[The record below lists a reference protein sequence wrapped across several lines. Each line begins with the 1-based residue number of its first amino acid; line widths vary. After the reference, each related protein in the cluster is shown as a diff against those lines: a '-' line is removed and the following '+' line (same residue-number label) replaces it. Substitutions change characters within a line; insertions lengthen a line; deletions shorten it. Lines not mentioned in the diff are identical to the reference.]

1 MHLYIIGFVV
11 QKQKMWT
18 MAIIFPPHST
28 EVNWATKTEKNM
40 QGTCELKWKKNG
52 ETKKNRQSCI
62 RMTFYILVGKH
73 QRTRDKSVS
82 GKRQHNNVTILS
94 ISGNWKPYLGDT
106 VLCNA
111 MRLLHYMGKFLNIL
125 LIRKLLKTESFVVGS
140 SRVQLNVCF

>member
-52 ETKKNRQSCI
+52 ETKK
-62 RMTFYILVGKH
+62 TGKAASEWH
-73 QRTRDKSVS
+73 FTS
-82 GKRQHNNVTILS
+82 
-94 ISGNWKPYLGDT
+94 
-106 VLCNA
+106 
-111 MRLLHYMGKFLNIL
+111 
-125 LIRKLLKTESFVVGS
+125 
-140 SRVQLNVCF
+140 